1 MVCSRCCFHERTLQ
15 LTCACYLSFSEW
27 TTEKEINVF
36 DDWGISGTISQTI
49 DGPDLLN
56 MIPFRRGGSFGVKG
70 RLTIP
75 DPDGIRT
82 DFEFESAT
90 LDLGQWGSYQLPPI
104 GKGWFD
110 TIFLD
115 DDLRVDVN
123 SRDDILICTP
133 RQNDAA
139 GEA

>member
-1 MVCSRCCFHERTLQ
+1 V
-15 LTCACYLSFSEW
+15 CYLSFSEW

-36 DDWGISGTISQTI
+36 NDWGISGTISQTI

-70 RLTIP
+70 RLTIS

-90 LDLGQWGSYQLPPI
+90 LDLGKWGCYQLPPI

-133 RQNDAA
+133 RQNNATSKA
-139 GEA
+139 